1 MKKIS
6 FIVMGIVLMLTS
18 CASNNVDTDSTTE
31 KTTIEL
37 TSITEYKLPDT
48 GQSFTYDENGLLV
61 EDVDE
66 DSPYWGSDATVEG
79 NALSYQDNGDGTV
92 TDLNTGLMW
101 QKTPDFTRY
110 TYDEALEYVENLEIG
125 GYDDW
130 RLPTIKEL
138 YSLAYFNGEIIPE
151 GESHPYID
159 TDYFDFEYDHLLFA
173 GQYWSSTTYVKNGVQ
188 NYDEHGSLL
197 GGFGFNF
204 ADGHIK
210 SYETGYYF
218 DGTEIS
224 EDDGIM
230 IPGCYVRAVRG
241 TTTLYDM
248 DYTDNGDGTVTD
260 NSTHLMWA
268 QDDSIETMDW
278 LEALEYANESE
289 LAGYSDWRLPNS
301 KELESLVDYEKTD
314 FPAINTDFFNTSVT
328 EFDYVDDAYY
338 VWTSTTQGDFKYSAC
353 YVAFGQAWSKKNS
366 EADTYYDWHGAGA
379 QRSDPKT
386 GNPEDYE
393 LASEMAS
400 DYISINNY
408 VRLVR
413 DAD

>member
-1 MKKIS
+1 MKRIT
-6 FIVMGIVLMLTS
+6 FLTLGLFALLSS
-18 CASNNVDTDSTTE
+18 CVSNNVETDSDRTS
-31 KTTIEL
+31 TIET

-48 GQSFTYDENGLLV
+48 GQSSTYDENGLLV
-61 EDVDE
+61 EDIDE
-66 DSPYWGSDATVEG
+66 SSPYWGSDATVEG
-79 NALSYQDNGDGTV
+79 NVLSYQDNGDGTV
-92 TDLNTGLMW
+92 TDLNTALMW
-101 QKTPDFTRY
+101 QQTPDFTRY

-138 YSLAYFNGEIIPE
+138 YSLAYFNGEIVPD

-173 GQYWSSTTYVKNGVQ
+173 GQYWSSTTYIKNGVQ

-224 EDDGIM
+224 DEDGIM

-260 NSTHLMWA
+260 NSTSLMWA
-268 QDDSIETMDW
+268 QDDSVQTMDW

-314 FPAINTDFFNTSVT
+314 FPAIDTDYFNTTVT
-328 EFDYVDDAYY
+328 DFDYVDDSYY

-353 YVAFGQAWSKKNS
+353 YVSFGQAWSKKNS

-413 DAD
+413 DAN

>member
-1 MKKIS
+1 MKKIT
-6 FIVMGIVLMLTS
+6 FLTLGLVALLSS
-18 CASNNVDTDSTTE
+18 CVSNNVETDSDTTS
-31 KTTIEL
+31 TIET

-48 GQSFTYDENGLLV
+48 GQSSTYDENGLLV
-61 EDVDE
+61 EDIDE
-66 DSPYWGSDATVEG
+66 SSPYWGSDATVEG

-101 QKTPDFTRY
+101 QQTPDFTRY

-159 TDYFDFEYDHLLFA
+159 TDYFDFEYDQLLFA
-173 GQYWSSTTYVKNGVQ
+173 GQYWSSTTYIKNGVQ

-218 DGTEIS
+218 DGTKIS
-224 EDDGIM
+224 DEDGIM

-248 DYTDNGDGTVTD
+248 DYTDNDDGTVTD
-260 NSTHLMWA
+260 NSTSLMWA
-268 QDDSIETMDW
+268 QDDSVQTMDW

-314 FPAINTDFFNTSVT
+314 FPAIDTDYFNTTVT
-328 EFDYVDDAYY
+328 DFDYVDDAYY

-353 YVAFGQAWSKKNS
+353 YVSFGQAWSKKNS

-413 DAD
+413 DAN

>member
-1 MKKIS
+1 MKRIT
-6 FIVMGIVLMLTS
+6 LLTLGLFALLSS
-18 CASNNVDTDSTTE
+18 CVSNNVETDSDRTS
-31 KTTIEL
+31 TIET

-48 GQSFTYDENGLLV
+48 GQSSTYDENGLLV
-61 EDVDE
+61 EDIDE
-66 DSPYWGSDATVEG
+66 SSPYWGSDATVEG
-79 NALSYQDNGDGTV
+79 NVLSYQDNGDGTV
-92 TDLNTGLMW
+92 TDLNTALMW
-101 QKTPDFTRY
+101 QQTPDFTRY

-138 YSLAYFNGEIIPE
+138 YSLAYFNGEIVPD

-173 GQYWSSTTYVKNGVQ
+173 GQYWSSTTYIKNGVQ

-224 EDDGIM
+224 DEDGIM

-260 NSTHLMWA
+260 NSTSLMWA
-268 QDDSIETMDW
+268 QDDSVQTMDW

-314 FPAINTDFFNTSVT
+314 FPAIDTDYFNTTVT
-328 EFDYVDDAYY
+328 DFDYVDDSYY

-353 YVAFGQAWSKKNS
+353 YVSFGQAWSKKNS

-413 DAD
+413 DAN